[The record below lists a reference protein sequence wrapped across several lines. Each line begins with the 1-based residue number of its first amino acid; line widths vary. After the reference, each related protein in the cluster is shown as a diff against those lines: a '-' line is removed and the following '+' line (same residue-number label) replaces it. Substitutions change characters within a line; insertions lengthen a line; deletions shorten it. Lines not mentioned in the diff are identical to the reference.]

1 MSAADNAIEIV
12 REQCFQR
19 KIRLQE
25 FCLTFTRGGV
35 KKITKAQFQRAVDQ
49 ANIKGLTQG
58 DFEAIAEDFGSSDG
72 YDIHYQRFCDKV
84 DEAFTIKN
92 LEKNPTDP
100 FTTSY
105 SGKSLQKIGSRLS
118 NVEDVEV
125 AYVLDKMR
133 AKAKS
138 EGIVFKMFFS
148 DQDYNN
154 DGSVTRQQFRRQI
167 EKCLPNTLEEGEIS
181 LLIKKYQFGKYDVH
195 YRQMHQDSVP
205 EGAPGTG
212 VQQPVTTVR
221 KAEWKPSATTDAD
234 AVETKLMI
242 ITKQNRIRPKEQF
255 QDFDSRRTGKV
266 TRAQFLQKLFT
277 LYGTSITATEMDQ
290 IADKYAV
297 ANSSPPAV
305 SYAGFCAQLE
315 QAFVTPG
322 LEKNPMATSNAKAI
336 FAASAPRRALNGLSS
351 DQQSL
356 YDQSI
361 ASLKVMVRTQ
371 RIDPMP
377 TFQDFDPRREEHVTV
392 TQFERAVNKVNLKD
406 VLSARGWAVVF
417 KKFSA
422 NDNRRNGEIYI
433 NYADFCAE
441 ITPGNGGAALGR
453 AGRSLVSKPAARE
466 VRSADQLLRDIAQK
480 CKAEKI
486 RIKDYFTDY
495 DGLRKRTVSKARFL
509 RALDLA
515 KVLPF
520 STAEQDI
527 LCDRYAAG
535 GGDVAYGSF
544 EEDVDSASTVRGL
557 EANPHLDVNATIAS
571 FDAGDYS
578 SSADS
583 SGASEVLRQL
593 ATRCATE
600 GVELVPYF
608 HDADMNNNGCLAY
621 SVFFRVLTNR
631 KLDLSEEQ
639 IALLA
644 SHYKARHTTGQ
655 ATTRPDVNYRA
666 LCKAVARYDDSQ
678 PLLDSESFRRTTRN
692 TTSSFGSTVVRKVD
706 RPGQA
711 VDIADTLR
719 DLREYSARNSV
730 RIKGFI
736 AESDV
741 LRSGSITEAKFRTA
755 IAQLKLRFL
764 AAEELDALVEYFR
777 SDSKRD
783 QVNWRKFVDALTPEV
798 RLEDKPEAS
807 PIYVSQTIFRNQVED
822 QDTLEESL
830 AKISN
835 VCSQQR
841 VHLKPIFQDYA
852 KNNTRVLLSHNFEK
866 VLDNMQIKAKAD
878 LSQKELDAVVKAFEV
893 VEQGKGTNWVNFHE
907 FVQRVDP
914 STEIC

>member
-1 MSAADNAIEIV
+1 M
-12 REQCFQR
+12 
-19 KIRLQE
+19 
-25 FCLTFTRGGV
+25 
-35 KKITKAQFQRAVDQ
+35 KK
-49 ANIKGLTQG
+49 
-58 DFEAIAEDFGSSDG
+58 
-72 YDIHYQRFCDKV
+72 
-84 DEAFTIKN
+84 
-92 LEKNPTDP
+92 
-100 FTTSY
+100 
-105 SGKSLQKIGSRLS
+105 
-118 NVEDVEV
+118 
-125 AYVLDKMR
+125 
-133 AKAKS
+133 
-138 EGIVFKMFFS
+138 VF
-148 DQDYNN
+148 
-154 DGSVTRQQFRRQI
+154 
-167 EKCLPNTLEEGEIS
+167 
-181 LLIKKYQFGKYDVH
+181 
-195 YRQMHQDSVP
+195 
-205 EGAPGTG
+205 
-212 VQQPVTTVR
+212 
-221 KAEWKPSATTDAD
+221 
-234 AVETKLMI
+234 
-242 ITKQNRIRPKEQF
+242 
-255 QDFDSRRTGKV
+255 
-266 TRAQFLQKLFT
+266 
-277 LYGTSITATEMDQ
+277 
-290 IADKYAV
+290 
-297 ANSSPPAV
+297 
-305 SYAGFCAQLE
+305 
-315 QAFVTPG
+315 
-322 LEKNPMATSNAKAI
+322 
-336 FAASAPRRALNGLSS
+336 
-351 DQQSL
+351 
-356 YDQSI
+356 
-361 ASLKVMVRTQ
+361 
-371 RIDPMP
+371 
-377 TFQDFDPRREEHVTV
+377 
-392 TQFERAVNKVNLKD
+392 
-406 VLSARGWAVVF
+406 
-417 KKFSA
+417 
-422 NDNRRNGEIYI
+422 
-433 NYADFCAE
+433 
-441 ITPGNGGAALGR
+441 
-453 AGRSLVSKPAARE
+453 
-466 VRSADQLLRDIAQK
+466 
-480 CKAEKI
+480 
-486 RIKDYFTDY
+486 
-495 DGLRKRTVSKARFL
+495 
-509 RALDLA
+509 
-515 KVLPF
+515 
-520 STAEQDI
+520 
-527 LCDRYAAG
+527 DRYAAG